1 MLMNKQQ
8 TCGFLGWT
16 AYEFDKAVAKGF
28 PARKRTSSRG
38 QDWQV
43 DSREAVAWVVEQE
56 AGKARN
62 GRPPG
67 RGEEPPPGRDVFAED
82 YRHAL
87 SLDDP
92 VDQAIAI
99 ALLATVYELPRLV
112 ANLASENG
120 LTMDIAFRLSAELTV
135 AVLALWSKQW

>member
-1 MLMNKQQ
+1 MNKQQ

-28 PARKRTSSRG
+28 PARKRNSSRG

-56 AGKARN
+56 AGTARSR
-62 GRPPG
+62 GACASG
-67 RGEEPPPGRDVFAED
+67 RGDGPPPGWDVFERD
-82 YRHAL
+82 YGHAL

-92 VDQAIAI
+92 IDRAMAV

-112 ANLASENG
+112 ADVASEDG
-120 LTMDIAFRLSAELTV
+120 LPMTPCSG
-135 AVLALWSKQW
+135 